1 MSDPKT
7 ECGTILRIELT
18 TAQVIALE
26 RMKVTGFYGASLS
39 TIAFTLLGHAIRR
52 VVRDELGV
60 MEGLSPRPEPPP
72 HVEGAPVSRPIPAMD
87 GYTHGRQTTLADGT
101 RIWEGSM
108 DQESWIELHRETP
121 SERGF

>member
-7 ECGTILRIELT
+7 ECGTILRLELT
-18 TAQVIALE
+18 VSQVVALE
-26 RMKVTGFYGASLS
+26 RMKETGLYGRSMAM
-39 TIAFTLLGHAIRR
+39 IAFELLGNAIRR
-52 VVRDELGV
+52 VIRDELGA
-60 MEGLSPRPEPPP
+60 MEALAPRPEPPP

-108 DQESWIELHRETP
+108 DRESWIELHREP
-121 SERGF
+121 PD